1 MGHIRCITFFTF
13 SNYVYQFT
21 HAHPGNPVAIIATHL
36 DDATRREKPRQLRTD
51 RADRTYR
58 TARA

>member
-1 MGHIRCITFFTF
+1 MLIQHATSMGHIRCITFFTF

-36 DDATRREKPRQLRTD
+36 DDAT
-51 RADRTYR
+51 
-58 TARA
+58 TAGETPPASH